1 VSTRT
6 AASRPTILLAA
17 LSALALSLLWVMSPV
32 LASHDTDLEL
42 VAINMENTDECDAFD
57 FAFKLDDVTNLA
69 AGEYTASDADHTV
82 FIEIELID
90 TDPPDGEID
99 DFTILDADPPIA
111 DIEVKQP
118 NEGGGISHLTFCYE
132 TEQSVAESEEE
143 SVPESEEQSVP
154 ESEEQSLAESGEQ
167 SVKISTGT
175 PGESIEES
183 ALFGVGSYPLATIAF
198 SLILLASLGTLA
210 YANVKSVRSRI

>member
-1 VSTRT
+1 MSTRT
-6 AASRPTILLAA
+6 AASRPMILLAA

-32 LASHDTDLEL
+32 LGSHDTDLEL
-42 VAINMENTDECDAFD
+42 VAINMDNTDECDGFD
-57 FAFKLDDVTNLA
+57 FAFKLDDVQDLA

-132 TEQSVAESEEE
+132 TEQSVEE
-143 SVPESEEQSVP
+143 SVPGSVEESVPGSVEQSV
-154 ESEEQSLAESGEQ
+154 AESGEQ

-175 PGESIEES
+175 PEES
-183 ALFGVGSYPLATIAF
+183 TPDGSLLGLGSNPLATIAF
-198 SLILLASLGTLA
+198 SLILLASLGGLA
-210 YANVKSVRSRI
+210 YANVKAARS

>member
-1 VSTRT
+1 MSTRT
-6 AASRPTILLAA
+6 AASRPMILLAA

-32 LASHDTDLEL
+32 LGSHDTDLEL
-42 VAINMENTDECDAFD
+42 VAINMDNTDECDGFD
-57 FAFKLDDVTNLA
+57 FAFKLDDVQDLA

-132 TEQSVAESEEE
+132 TEQSVEE
-143 SVPESEEQSVP
+143 SVPGSVEESVPGSVEQSV
-154 ESEEQSLAESGEQ
+154 AESGEQ

-175 PGESIEES
+175 PEES
-183 ALFGVGSYPLATIAF
+183 TPDGSLFGKGSNPLATIAF
-198 SLILLASLGTLA
+198 SLILLASLGGLA
-210 YANVKSVRSRI
+210 YANVKAARS